1 MSGGFRSLA
10 ELSLR
15 QARRLI
21 ILVTGATVLALGLV
35 MVVLPGPA
43 VLVIP
48 AGLAILAVE
57 FVWARRLLCRVKGM
71 VNQGLRAMGG
81 SERPLDAECERLLRD
96 EANEEP

>member
-1 MSGGFRSLA
+1 VSGGLRSLA

-15 QARRLI
+15 QARRLV

-57 FVWARRLLCRVKGM
+57 FVWARRLLCRVKRM
-71 VNQGLRAMGG
+71 VNQGLRAVGG
-81 SERPLDAECERLLRD
+81 KEHPPDATCERLLRG
-96 EANEEP
+96 EADEEP